1 MDAALEPV
9 KESAA
14 GDLPVRVSPEGC
26 RGITI
31 PVMREMGALPKT
43 YYAADADGY
52 IHVPLAARPH
62 AEYANWLFRQED
74 KAIATHASRKEL
86 RERRVNSMSRIEGAI
101 ERAVGGHSD
110 VAGSV
115 AAAVAGLM
123 PALMKE
129 MRDQVR
135 AEMLEAQTS
144 AAPASQKDSGGARK

>member
-1 MDAALEPV
+1 MDEALEPV
-9 KESAA
+9 KESSA

-62 AEYANWLFRQED
+62 AEWANWLFRQED
-74 KAIATHASRKEL
+74 KAIATHATRKEN
-86 RERRVNSMSRIEGAI
+86 RERRVNSMSRIEAAI
-101 ERAVGGHSD
+101 ERSVGGHSD
-110 VAGSV
+110 VAGAV

-135 AEMLEAQTS
+135 AEMLEAQQ
-144 AAPASQKDSGGARK
+144 APAPQKDGGGGPRK